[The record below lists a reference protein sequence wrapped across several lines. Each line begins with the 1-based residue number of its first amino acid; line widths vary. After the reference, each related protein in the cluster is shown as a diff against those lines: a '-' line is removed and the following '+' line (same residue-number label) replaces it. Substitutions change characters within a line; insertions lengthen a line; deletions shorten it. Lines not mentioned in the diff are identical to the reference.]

1 MKVLVVQRANMEI
14 AHMPL
19 VRERFLVG
27 RSPHCDVVARAPGIG
42 PVHFL
47 VEWIGEG
54 AFDPKKGIWTIYDLT
69 KAGTKG
75 EERLLE
81 GIVLSEEDKFEYGG
95 LSIRI
100 VDGGAM
106 ESAHDFKGGI
116 SKSLEESKQSVGEKG
131 LLELVLMR
139 TDSHVVEKILYI
151 PRARSGRIK
160 QHLDADY
167 ADLSFK
173 WNNRALNIESKLPDN
188 CQLMKGAELVSSGAA
203 GGLETVS
210 LKDEDFWTIR
220 TPSFSVF
227 LRFVPKIKVARVA
240 KENKV
245 EPGFWLKYWSIVI
258 GGLTLVLGTY
268 YLIYS
273 TAGKVPDPEPR
284 IATIEVVDYVPPPP
298 PLPIPEPMDAPMRD
312 PERERKMPRT
322 MSDKAQSAP
331 IVQKSE
337 EASAAAQPIPKKEK
351 STSDVGLQSPAPVKN
366 VNAVGL
372 LGAMGM
378 KKGEGRVSAD
388 QIMHQTTTVEAADS
402 NSGRIA
408 ISTPPAGALGVGKK
422 GAPIGSSGK
431 DGFQGAS
438 TTVSG
443 DKTFSKGST
452 GPIARAGSRGTGF
465 RLGSGLEGSG
475 QGGNGES
482 LGDLSAGG
490 LSVTGGLDKETVRR
504 VISQYKRQ
512 IKACYDGQLMLQP
525 SLEGRLRVDWVIS
538 PNGRVQTAQA
548 TANTTKSAPLENCL
562 LSVVRAMKF
571 PEAPNGRQTRVIYP
585 WQFTK

>member
-14 AHMPL
+14 AQMPL
-19 VRERFLVG
+19 IRERFLVG

-54 AFDPKKGIWTIYDLT
+54 AFNPKEGIWTIYDLT

-81 GIVLSEEDKFEYGG
+81 GIVLSEEDRFEYGG

-100 VDGGAM
+100 VDGSSM

-116 SKSLEESKQSVGEKG
+116 SKSLEEAKRMSGEKG
-131 LLELVLMR
+131 LLEVVLMR
-139 TDSHVVEKILYI
+139 TDSHVVEKISYI
-151 PRARSGRIK
+151 PRAKSGRIK
-160 QHLDADY
+160 EHLDADY
-167 ADLSFK
+167 ADLNFK
-173 WNNRALNIESKLPDN
+173 WTNRTISMESKLPDN
-188 CQLMKGAELVSSGAA
+188 CQLMRGAELVKPGA

-220 TPSFSVF
+220 TPNFSVF
-227 LRFVPKIKVARVA
+227 LRFVPKVKVIKLPR
-240 KENKV
+240 ERKV
-245 EPGFWLKYWSIVI
+245 EPGFWFKYWSIVI
-258 GGLTLVLGTY
+258 GGLALVMGVY
-268 YLIYS
+268 YIIYS
-273 TAGKVPDPEPR
+273 TADKVPDPEPR
-284 IATIEVVDYVPPPP
+284 IATIEVVDYVPPPA
-298 PLPIPEPMDAPMRD
+298 LEPIPEPAETPQRD
-312 PERERKMPRT
+312 PERERKMPRSNT
-322 MSDKAQSAP
+322 KAASSP
-331 IVQKSE
+331 IKQKSE
-337 EASAAAQPIPKKEK
+337 EAAAAAQPLPKDEK
-351 STSDVGLQSPAPVKN
+351 SITDIGLQSPAPVKN
-366 VNAVGL
+366 INAVGL

-422 GAPIGSSGK
+422 GAKIGASGK

-443 DKTFSKGST
+443 DKTFNKGST
-452 GPIARAGSRGTGF
+452 GPIARVGSRGTGF
-465 RLGSGLEGSG
+465 RLGTGLEGSG
-475 QGGNGES
+475 QGGNGDS
-482 LGDLSAGG
+482 FGDLSTGG
-490 LSVTGGLDKETVRR
+490 LTVSGGLDKETVRR
-504 VISQYKRQ
+504 VIAQYKRQ

-525 SLEGRLRVDWVIS
+525 NLEGRLRVDWVIS

-548 TANTTKSAPLENCL
+548 TANTTKSTPLEGCL
-562 LSVVRAMKF
+562 LGVVRAMKF
-571 PEAPNGRQTRVIYP
+571 PEAANGRQTRVIYP